1 MELIIIS
8 IGGYGRKMEAGDLQ
22 EKNQA
27 GDKCETK
34 QETNLE
40 DCPSCDNVG
49 WYGVS
54 DWYTGELEQE
64 QCEFCYTNPNSI
76 FNHLEKV
83 RKLKELLD
91 ECWER
96 ENHG

>member
-27 GDKCETK
+27 GDQCESNK
-34 QETNLE
+34 ETNLE
-40 DCPSCDNVG
+40 ECHCCDNVG
-49 WYGVS
+49 WYVVYAR
-54 DWYTGELEQE
+54 YTGEPEQE
-64 QCEFCYTNPNSI
+64 QCEFCYTNPSSM

-83 RKLKELLD
+83 RKLKGLLD